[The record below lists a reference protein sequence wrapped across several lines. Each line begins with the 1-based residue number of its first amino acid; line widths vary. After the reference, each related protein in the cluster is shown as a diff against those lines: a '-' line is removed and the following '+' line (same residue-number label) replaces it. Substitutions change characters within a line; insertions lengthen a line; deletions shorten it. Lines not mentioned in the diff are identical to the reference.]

1 MSNNTLR
8 REKDYTCKGLV
19 QLSAG
24 QSYEGKINY
33 IIVSNDCEFPDNTT
47 EVTTDRGGINLNG
60 YVATFGVSMIPC
72 EFRKVTISAGNAL
85 LGIE

>member
-1 MSNNTLR
+1 MSDNTMR
-8 REKDYTCKGLV
+8 RNKDYTCKGLV
-19 QLSAG
+19 RLSAG

-33 IIVSNDCEFPDNTT
+33 IMVSADCEFPDNTT
-47 EVTTDRGGINLNG
+47 EVTTDRGGVNLNG
-60 YVATFGVSMIPC
+60 YVTAFGAVMIPC